1 MLDFAVLPP
10 EINSGLM
17 YSGVGSAPMLAAAA
31 AWGGLATE
39 LYSTA
44 ASYHSV
50 IAGLTGG
57 PWQGPTSTSMAA
69 AAAVHLAWLNDTAA
83 QAEQTAAQAA
93 SAAGAFEAAFVATV
107 PPAVITAN
115 RTLLM
120 ALVATNFLGQNTP
133 AIAATEALYVEM
145 WAQDA
150 ATMYGYAGASAAAS
164 MLTPFTPPTSTAN
177 PGGLA
182 GQAAAVAAAAGSSA
196 ATNTQAAL
204 SELTAALPSALAGLA
219 MPSSLTKGLPGM
231 ETVLGLFAASSS
243 STGSGLT
250 LTGPLGD
257 ALAGMTGSTTL
268 TMSTPFN
275 AFVRNSQPINNALGT
290 ANTIFGLGNSL
301 KPATSAAAATVQAA
315 HAVSAANGLS
325 SIPGPGG
332 GGGIAGSL
340 GKAGS
345 IGGLS
350 VPQTWASSGPTQPA
364 FSALPINGAQA
375 GAPGASAPGNT
386 MGGMPLAG
394 TQGKGSSAFGT
405 PRYGFRPT
413 VMARPPAAG

>member
-17 YSGVGSAPMLAAAA
+17 YSGAGSAPMLAAAA

-44 ASYHSV
+44 ASYQSV
-50 IAGLTGG
+50 IASLTGG
-57 PWQGPTSTSMAA
+57 PWQGPASTSMAA
-69 AAAVHLAWLNDTAA
+69 AAAVHVAWLNDSAA

-107 PPAVITAN
+107 PPPVIAAN
-115 RTLLM
+115 RTLLA
-120 ALVATNFLGQNTP
+120 ALVATNFLGLNMP

-164 MLTPFTPPTSTAN
+164 TLAPFTPPTTTAN

-182 GQAAAVAAAAGSSA
+182 GQAAAVAAAAGASA
-196 ATNTQAAL
+196 ATNTQAML
-204 SELTAALPSALAGLA
+204 SQLTAAVPSALAGLA
-219 MPSSLTKGLPGM
+219 TPSSLTAGLPGM
-231 ETVLGLFAASSS
+231 ETVLGLFGASWN

-257 ALAGMTGSTTL
+257 ALAGLTGSATL
-268 TMSTPFN
+268 TASTSFN

-290 ANTIFGLGNSL
+290 GNTIFGLGNSL
-301 KPATSAAAATVQAA
+301 KPAASAAAGAVQAA
-315 HAVSAANGLS
+315 QAAGAANGLS
-325 SIPGPGG
+325 SIPGLGG
-332 GGGIAGSL
+332 GGGIAGAL

-350 VPQTWASSGPTQPA
+350 VPQTWAPSSPTPA
-364 FSALPINGAQA
+364 AASALPLNGAQA
-375 GAPGASAPGNT
+375 AAPGAAPPANT
-386 MGGMPLAG
+386 MGGLPLAG

-405 PRYGFRPT
+405 PRYGFHPT